1 MQRGQAMAS
10 LFTDKVKVTIK
21 SGDGGDGMNSFK
33 SFKGFANGGPDGG
46 DGGKGGDVYVV
57 GDKDKGDLTD
67 YRFGAKFAA
76 GNGERGGTNNCFG
89 KGGEDVVFS
98 VPLGT
103 LVRDAETGK
112 ILCDVYTDGEKILL
126 ARGGRGGKGNV
137 RFTTARRHAPHFA
150 QKGEKTQAHTLILE
164 LKVIADV
171 GLIGFPNVGKSTL
184 LSKISAAKP
193 KIANYHFTTLSPN
206 LGVVKYYDK
215 SFVAAD
221 IPGLIEGAAEGA
233 GLGHDFLRHIERTRM
248 LVHVVDISGVEGRDP
263 WEDFKK
269 INAELKE
276 YSEKLASL
284 PQLVALNKCD
294 IYGAE
299 ENLKTFKKKCRGKYK
314 LFPITAVTGEGTR
327 ELIEG
332 IFEVLDTLPPAEPVP
347 ADEFE
352 YERADVGEFFIDKD
366 EEENVWYVTG
376 GLVDMLERN
385 VVLNDPDSMAYF
397 QKVLKDKGVIK
408 ALRER
413 GVAEDDTVVVGG
425 VEFAFK
431 N

>member
-1 MQRGQAMAS
+1 MAS

-184 LSKISAAKP
+184 LSKISAARP

-221 IPGLIEGAAEGA
+221 IPGLIEGAADGA

-248 LVHVVDISGVEGRDP
+248 LVHVVDVSGMEGRDP
-263 WEDFKK
+263 YEDFKK
-269 INAELKE
+269 INKELKE

-284 PQLVALNKCD
+284 PQIVALNKCD
-294 IYGAE
+294 VYGAE
-299 ENLKTFKKKCRGKYK
+299 ENVKAFRKKCRKYK
-314 LFPITAVTGEGTR
+314 KYPITAVTGEGTR

-332 IFEVLDTLPPAEPVP
+332 IFEVLDTLPPAEPIP

-352 YERADVGEFFIDKD
+352 YERPDINEFEVYKD

-385 VVLNDPDSMAYF
+385 VELSDPDSMAYF

-408 ALRER
+408 ELKRR
-413 GVAEDDTVVVGG
+413 GVAENDTVVVGG
-425 VEFAFK
+425 VEFEFRE
-431 N
+431 

>member
-1 MQRGQAMAS
+1 MAS
-10 LFTDKVKVTIK
+10 LFTDKVKITVK

-33 SFKGFANGGPDGG
+33 SFKGYALGGPDGG

-57 GDKDKGDLTD
+57 GDKDKNDLVD
-67 YRFGAKFAA
+67 FRFGAKFTA
-76 GNGERGGTNNCFG
+76 GNGERGGTNNRFG
-89 KGGEDVVFS
+89 KGGDDVVIAL
-98 VPLGT
+98 PLGT

-112 ILCDVYTDGEKILL
+112 ILCDVYTDGEKKLI
-126 ARGGRGGKGNV
+126 ARGGNGGKGNV

-150 QKGEKTQAHTLILE
+150 QKGEKTQVHTLILE

-184 LSKISAAKP
+184 LSKISAARP

-221 IPGLIEGAAEGA
+221 IPGLIEGAADGA

-248 LVHVVDISGVEGRDP
+248 LVHVVDVSGMEGRDP
-263 WEDFKK
+263 YEDFKK
-269 INAELKE
+269 INRELKE

-284 PQLVALNKCD
+284 PQIVALNKCD
-294 IYGAE
+294 VYGAE
-299 ENLKTFKKKCRGKYK
+299 ENVKEFKKKCRKYK
-314 LFPITAVTGEGTR
+314 KYPITAVTGEGTR

-332 IFEVLDTLPPAEPVP
+332 IFEVLDTLPPAEPIP

-352 YERADVGEFFIDKD
+352 YERPDINEFEVYKD

-385 VVLNDPDSMAYF
+385 VVLSDPDSMAYF

-408 ALRER
+408 ELKRR
-413 GVAEDDTVVVGG
+413 GVAENDTVVVGG
-425 VEFAFK
+425 VEFEFRE
-431 N
+431 

>member
-1 MQRGQAMAS
+1 MAS

-150 QKGEKTQAHTLILE
+150 QKGEKTQVHTLILE

-299 ENLKTFKKKCRGKYK
+299 ENLKAFKKKCRGKYK